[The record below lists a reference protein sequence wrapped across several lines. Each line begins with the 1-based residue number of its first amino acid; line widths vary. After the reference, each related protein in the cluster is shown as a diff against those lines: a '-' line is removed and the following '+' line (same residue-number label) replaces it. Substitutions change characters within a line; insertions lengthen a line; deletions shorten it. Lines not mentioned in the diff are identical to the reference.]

1 MKSIYSILI
10 LTLTVALFSSCNLKP
25 KAPEF
30 KTVENI
36 VPNYKYGNVT
46 ITGDMIMHNPNPIGF
61 DIISTD
67 IDVFINQKIVSNITD
82 LKAVN
87 VKNKSDF
94 TFPLDITFPAERV
107 YKGFLGTALGLISS
121 KTVTFKM
128 EGEINF
134 KVKGIPLKK
143 DIEFIKELK
152 ISR

>member
-10 LTLTVALFSSCNLKP
+10 LSISITFLAGCGFKP

-36 VPNYKYGNVT
+36 VPSYSS
-46 ITGDMIMHNPNPIGF
+46 GDVNIKGDIIMHNPNPIGF

-67 IDVFINQKIVSNITD
+67 IDVFINQKEVYNITD
-82 LKAVN
+82 LKAIN

-94 TFPLDITFPAERV
+94 TVPMDITFPADKV
-107 YKGFLGTALGLISS
+107 YRGFLGTALGLISS

-128 EGEINF
+128 KGEINY
-134 KVKGIPLKK
+134 KVKGISLKK
-143 DIEFIKELK
+143 DIEFKKELK
-152 ISR
+152 ISK